1 MKHVLVPATVAGL
14 LALAGCAG
22 GPDWQKPSATD
33 AELHSAIADCK
44 VKANKA
50 DDDDVFD
57 DCMKGRGYTEK

>member
-1 MKHVLVPATVAGL
+1 MKHVLITTGIASL

-33 AELHSAIADCK
+33 AQLHSAVADCK
-44 VKANKA
+44 VKANQA
-50 DDDDVFD
+50 GDDDVFN